1 MSVIVAG
8 VCKVCKK
15 EYWVSFGRPA
25 WYKEWVSSGGVK
37 WKEPMEEY
45 RVLREKRLCE
55 ECGKMA
61 WGRFMKMVVS
71 LAKEEGQA

>member
-1 MSVIVAG
+1 MCARCAKRSTG
-8 VCKVCKK
+8 
-15 EYWVSFGRPA
+15 SLSDGPPGTRNGSPA
-25 WYKEWVSSGGVK
+25 GGVK

>member
-1 MSVIVAG
+1 
-8 VCKVCKK
+8 
-15 EYWVSFGRPA
+15 
-25 WYKEWVSSGGVK
+25 
-37 WKEPMEEY
+37 MEEY